1 MRIIRLTTTDP
12 EGIFDNTFDSSL
24 IIKPQSQLALKS
36 CVFETQLKQ
45 IEIDSSNNKL
55 DFQVITG
62 DTQTFTINNG
72 SFDANTYETLF
83 DDMMVEGNKVLTR
96 TKPVNTGM
104 EIFYGKGQ
112 DGRFTQQ
119 YFHGEY
125 LTGNG
130 GRGTFP
136 PYPQGQA
143 GLELT
148 AGSIDFVRSGGG
160 QEGFFKS
167 NQATAGPIPFG
178 DCFMYGDRYVSRGV
192 SQVSFQ
198 VRKMDMTVG
207 VEQGVFG
214 FTTTNPNT
222 FTTANPPTIND
233 IEYGVVITNT
243 TAADGTGGAAYEKVV
258 SGVRT
263 GTAANVSYYGN
274 SNNNNDYIVGGI
286 SEGKAYIEIRQV
298 IGGAN
303 SETEILSEDYSFP
316 EKLYPI
322 WVATTSGQRGG
333 TNNDFIFTKLRWT
346 TSPREKRVKPVNVA
360 DFVETDLGANPPT
373 APSRAIQECFMEFE
387 GITLANFLG
396 YTFARTPSTPGSVIR
411 VNGGSFEVKA
421 DDLFRPTAL
430 SDAFIVE
437 LLNLQVNSY
446 DGLKESRKPYLA
458 VVPRSDADGSVIYDT
473 TFPVFVDLDNADSLN
488 LRNIKARLLNSDGSE
503 VLIEGLSTLVIL
515 VKDKDES
522 M

>member
-72 SFDANTYETLF
+72 NFDANTYETLF

-112 DGRFTQQ
+112 DVRFTQQ

-167 NQATAGPIPFG
+167 NQ
-178 DCFMYGDRYVSRGV
+178 
-192 SQVSFQ
+192 
-198 VRKMDMTVG
+198 
-207 VEQGVFG
+207 E
-214 FTTTNPNT
+214 
-222 FTTANPPTIND
+222 
-233 IEYGVVITNT
+233 
-243 TAADGTGGAAYEKVV
+243 
-258 SGVRT
+258 
-263 GTAANVSYYGN
+263 
-274 SNNNNDYIVGGI
+274 
-286 SEGKAYIEIRQV
+286 
-298 IGGAN
+298 
-303 SETEILSEDYSFP
+303 
-316 EKLYPI
+316 
-322 WVATTSGQRGG
+322 
-333 TNNDFIFTKLRWT
+333 
-346 TSPREKRVKPVNVA
+346 
-360 DFVETDLGANPPT
+360 
-373 APSRAIQECFMEFE
+373 
-387 GITLANFLG
+387 
-396 YTFARTPSTPGSVIR
+396 
-411 VNGGSFEVKA
+411 
-421 DDLFRPTAL
+421 
-430 SDAFIVE
+430 
-437 LLNLQVNSY
+437 
-446 DGLKESRKPYLA
+446 
-458 VVPRSDADGSVIYDT
+458 
-473 TFPVFVDLDNADSLN
+473 
-488 LRNIKARLLNSDGSE
+488 RN
-503 VLIEGLSTLVIL
+503 
-515 VKDKDES
+515 
-522 M
+522 